1 MKRWARVDPFLP
13 GSPKHILKYLR
24 FKGYKVPKNKK
35 TKRDSTDEDGLERI
49 IHDHPDDL
57 VLPMVLELRRL
68 QKSLTY
74 LDDEHVGRDGKFHTV
89 FSNHP
94 KTGRL
99 ALKRPNLSNV
109 PQGRKQAEVIAARVI
124 RSTIVPSPGYIF
136 VEADWT
142 GVEALLVGFFAGDQ
156 EYIRLA
162 RLGVHDN
169 LVSHVEG
176 RPADLSLPDAELRKY
191 LALMKKLYPDTR
203 ILAKQT
209 VHAYAYGESPF
220 AIAKTFEPRFLDAA
234 LAHVSLRTSPTDPT
248 FGPKVARKAFSLAK
262 EAANTYISAYERMAP
277 RVREWQ
283 RATRLRAHKEGIL
296 RNPFGWALPF
306 FDVLTPR
313 RDSNGEWKKD
323 AAGNRIL
330 YPGDEANEALAFL
343 PQSSGAG
350 MLRSTLLELDRN
362 APGFVLPLVSIHDSI
377 LFEVLEERLKEG
389 IAYIRGVME
398 RPFPELDGLWCGCE
412 IKVGKAWSEM
422 EAAG

>member
-13 GSPKHILKYLR
+13 ASKQVIKYLR
-24 FKGYKVPKNKK
+24 SKGYKVPLNKK
-35 TKRDSTDEDGLERI
+35 TKRDSADEDGLERL
-49 IHDHPDDL
+49 IHDHPTDAI
-57 VLPMVLELRRL
+57 LPMVLEIRRL
-68 QKSLTY
+68 QKALTY
-74 LDDEHVGRDGKFHTV
+74 LDDEHVGKDGKFHTV

-109 PQGRKQAEVIAARVI
+109 PQGRKQAEVMAAKVI
-124 RSTIVPSPGYIF
+124 RSTIVPSPGYVF

-142 GVEALLVGFFAGDQ
+142 GVEALLVGFFAGDP

-176 RPADLSLPDAELRKY
+176 QPADLSLPDSDLRKY
-191 LALMKKLYPDTR
+191 LALMKKTYPETR

-209 VHAYAYGESPF
+209 VHAYSYGESEY
-220 AIAKTFEPRFLDAA
+220 AIAKTFEPRFLEGA
-234 LAHVSLRTSPTDPT
+234 LLHVGQKTSSLDHK
-248 FGPKVARKAFSLAK
+248 FEGQVARKAFSLAR
-262 EAANTYISAYERMAP
+262 AAAKTYISAYEKMAP
-277 RVREWQ
+277 RVKEWQ

-296 RNPFGWALPF
+296 KNPFGWALPF

-313 RDSNGEWKKD
+313 RDSNGEWKRD
-323 AAGNRIL
+323 ASGNRML
-330 YPGDEANEALAFL
+330 YPGEEANEALAFL

-377 LFEVLEERLKEG
+377 LFEVEVGQLEEG
-389 IAYIRGVME
+389 ISYIRRVME
-398 RPFPELDGLWCGCE
+398 RPFPELDGLFCGCE

-422 EAAG
+422 EVVA